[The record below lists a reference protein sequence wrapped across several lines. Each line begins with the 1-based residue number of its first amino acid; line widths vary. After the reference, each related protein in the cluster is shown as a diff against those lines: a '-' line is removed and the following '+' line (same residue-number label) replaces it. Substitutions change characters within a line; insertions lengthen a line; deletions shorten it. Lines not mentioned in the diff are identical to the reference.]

1 MRNSYA
7 FAVERV
13 SAGRNRVGMIEQ
25 SIRIGVA
32 VVLLAA
38 TLAGCGV
45 RGALD
50 GPSGKGSGG
59 ATSTAAKS
67 PGEPAEKP
75 KHRDFLLDG
84 LIR

>member
-1 MRNSYA
+1 M
-7 FAVERV
+7 F
-13 SAGRNRVGMIEQ
+13 EQ

-32 VVLLAA
+32 AILLAA

-50 GPSGKGSGG
+50 NPGAQSGSGTG
-59 ATSTAAKS
+59 SLASPAKA
-67 PGEPAEKP
+67 PGEPAAKP
-75 KHRDFLLDG
+75 KHRDFILDG